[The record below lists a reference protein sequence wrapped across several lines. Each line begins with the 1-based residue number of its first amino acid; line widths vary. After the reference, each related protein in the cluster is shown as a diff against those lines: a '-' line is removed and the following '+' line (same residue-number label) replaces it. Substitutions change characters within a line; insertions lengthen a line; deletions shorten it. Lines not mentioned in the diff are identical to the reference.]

1 MLHINNEKFK
11 SWHHK
16 KRTATTV
23 KRRARKTVKRQLI
36 WIFTPLKIYPLQLIL
51 VTGYLVRQE
60 NLNSLKKLN
69 KKANDARTHWAL
81 LPVYRKGIIHTINS
95 RPNQSNRV
103 IHSEKYESPSLQEEF
118 RQTKSEIFLKVHF
131 NSLFLL
137 FLLSLVGFQ
146 DTNENQ
152 NTLSASSTMF
162 VKHSITKVVIEIEK
176 RSLLSQAIKIQVK
189 FCCVYLWLPYKNN

>member
-1 MLHINNEKFK
+1 MKFIYLLEFLLFPPAIIGKKMLHINNEKFK

-36 WIFTPLKIYPLQLIL
+36 WILTPLKIYPLQLIL

-118 RQTKSEIFLKVHF
+118 RQTKSESFLKVHF

-137 FLLSLVGFQ
+137 FLLKLESCGVPRYKL
-146 DTNENQ
+146 
-152 NTLSASSTMF
+152 
-162 VKHSITKVVIEIEK
+162 KPKYIECFIYNVCK
-176 RSLLSQAIKIQVK
+176 T
-189 FCCVYLWLPYKNN
+189 